1 MHLPVV
7 HGVIARRLLVNYR
20 VDPDALADVLPAPFR
35 PQLVDGHAIA
45 GICLIRLAGVRPRGL
60 PAAVGI
66 GSENAA
72 HRIAIEWDDQGMRR
86 SGVYIPR
93 RDTDSPLNVL
103 LGGRLFPGVHH
114 RARFTSRESDDEI
127 AVALESTDGAT
138 RVSITGRVTT
148 ALPRDSIFP
157 SLQAASDF
165 FERGAV
171 GYSAT
176 RRTDGYD
183 GLELRSTAWRVEPL
197 AVERVSSSFFE
208 DAMRFPPGSVAFD
221 SALVMRDVP
230 HEWHALEPLGRASR
244 TGPAA

>member
-1 MHLPVV
+1 MPLPVV

-20 VDPDALADVLPAPFR
+20 VDPDALAGVLPAPFR
-35 PQLVDGHAIA
+35 PQLVVGHAIA
-45 GICLIRLAGVRPRGL
+45 GICLIRLAAVRPRGL

-72 HRIAIEWDDQGMRR
+72 HRIAVEWEDHGVRR
-86 SGVYIPR
+86 TGVYIPR

-103 LGGRLFPGVHH
+103 LGGRLFPGLHQ
-114 RARFTSRESDDEI
+114 RARFTSCESGDEI
-127 AVALESTDGAT
+127 AVALESADGRT
-138 RVSITGRVTT
+138 RVSVAGRVTT
-148 ALPRDSIFP
+148 ALPRDSVFP

-176 RRTDGYD
+176 RRAGVYD
-183 GLELRSTAWRVEPL
+183 GLELRSDAWRVEPL
-197 AVERVSSSFFE
+197 AVERVASSWFE
-208 DAMRFPPGSVAFD
+208 DTTRFPAGSVAFD

-230 HEWHALEPLGRASR
+230 HEWHALEPLGCASR
-244 TGPAA
+244 AGSAA